1 MSDDFAVWDKDLE
14 DSLEH
19 QGMYPDREDR
29 SKDEDIQSF
38 MLHLEYQLEVL
49 RNELLRHE
57 FTKQESKE
65 IFDSMQNIQTEIAKI
80 KRNFS

>member
-19 QGMYPDREDR
+19 QGMYPDRDAR

-49 RNELLRHE
+49 RNELLRLE